1 MRRTTMT
8 GVVILPAL
16 LAAIASADA
25 PLRLNEIRVE
35 QPGAETD
42 EYIELSGAAGESLTG
57 VSIIVIGDDNF
68 APPGSQNGVIEAVI
82 NLDGFTV
89 GASGIFLVGEP
100 TLSLAL
106 PNFATSL
113 NLEGNDN
120 LTVLLVRGF
129 SGTDGQKLDNND
141 DGVLDVLPWSSI
153 VSSLAIVSNN
163 APNGLKSDWYYS
175 TTTIGPDGGLQ
186 PAAAWLCAN
195 TSQWNLGSQDPFV
208 GVDTPGAVNLTC
220 VPTGVIIN
228 EARIDMTGNDNDE
241 YFELKGTPGTTIGD
255 LTYIVIGD
263 NGATSPSGA
272 IEAIVSLTGQVIGAN
287 GLFVAAEATMTL
299 GVPSLIVPGANGINF
314 ENQDNVTHMLVR
326 GFTGVNL
333 QDLDTND
340 DGVFDVTPWTEIVDS
355 VAFVLSSMPP
365 PTGVEWVYS
374 ASRVGPDGTF
384 VPGHIYR
391 CTPSGS
397 WSIGPFAPVGGSDTI
412 NNPNAACTT
421 CGPGGG
427 NCHAV
432 HVTPGCVDAI
442 CCNSVCAIDPT
453 CCNEGWDQ
461 ACVDQA
467 RLSCLVA
474 GSAPVITLNEIRNDD
489 PGTLDPSEYVEIKGT
504 PGTNLNGVSLVFI
517 GDGADLDGVIDGVVS
532 LNGLFIPKDGILLI
546 AEASFTLA
554 TADAI
559 RVLNLENG
567 SSTTYML
574 VFNFTGL
581 NYADYDT
588 NNDCTIDAPQWDSI
602 IDSVGGQ
609 AGDNR
614 CVYSA
619 NVVGPDYFGMPA
631 HLVRCADGSWGFGHF
646 DPADPTGFDTPGVA
660 NTVCPPANAC
670 GDAKSPSCY
679 TAHATPGC
687 SEGECCSSICLAD
700 LTCCDLAWDQGC
712 ADMATLLCFV
722 PGTAPEVALSEI
734 RIDQISFD
742 VDEYFELRGEPGT
755 LLNGLSY
762 IVIGDAGATQGSGV
776 VEYAINLQGQT
787 IPASGFFLA
796 AKSTFTLNGAVPNMV
811 VPASPEMENSDN
823 VTHMLVFGFTGAIGA
838 DLDTNDDGIFDST
851 PWTTVVQTVAFIEDP
866 AVTPAATE
874 LAYGDVRVGPA
885 VDGFVPSQLA
895 YCPTTQVWTIGFFD
909 PALNPGFDT
918 PGAANVGCDYTETTP
933 CPADLDGNGAVD
945 AADLAGLLSGWGG
958 AGASDLDQNGSTDA
972 ADLAV
977 LLGAWGTCL

>member
-1 MRRTTMT
+1 MRRSTMT
-8 GVVILPAL
+8 GVVILPTL
-16 LAAIASADA
+16 FAAIGSAAASINI
-25 PLRLNEIRVE
+25 NEIRVE

-42 EYIELSGAAGESLTG
+42 EYIEIRGTAGESLTG
-57 VSIIVIGDDNF
+57 VSIVVIGDDNF
-68 APPGSQNGVIEAVI
+68 ATPGSQNGVIEMVV
-82 NLDGFTV
+82 NLDGYTV
-89 GASGIFLVGEP
+89 GTSGIFLVGEP

-106 PNFATSL
+106 PNLATSL

-120 LTVLLVRGF
+120 ITVLLVRGF
-129 SGTDGQKLDNND
+129 TGSDGQKLDTND
-141 DGVLDVLPWSSI
+141 DGVLDITPWASIDSS
-153 VSSLAIVSNN
+153 VAIVSND

-175 TTTIGPDGGLQ
+175 SSEVGPDGGLQ

-195 TSQWNLGSQDPFV
+195 TAQWNIGSQDPFV
-208 GVDTPGAVNLTC
+208 GVDTPGAANLTC

-228 EARIDMTGNDNDE
+228 EVRIDMTGTDNDE
-241 YFELKGTPGTTIGD
+241 YFELKGSAGTTIGD

-263 NGATSPSGA
+263 AGATSPSGV
-272 IEAIVSLTGQVIGAN
+272 IEAIVPLTGQVIASN
-287 GLFVAAEATMTL
+287 GLFVVAETTMTL
-299 GVPSLIVPGANGINF
+299 GIPNLMVGATGLNF
-314 ENQDNVTHMLVR
+314 ENSDNTTHMLVR
-326 GFTGVNL
+326 GFTGINL

-340 DGVFDVTPWTEIVDS
+340 DGVLDATPWTEVMDS

-365 PTGVEWVYS
+365 PTGAEWVYS

-384 VPGHIYR
+384 VPGHVYR
-391 CTPSGS
+391 CTPSGT

-412 NNPNAACTT
+412 ANPNAACTT

-489 PGTLDPSEYVEIKGT
+489 PSALDPNEYVEIKGT

-517 GDGADLDGVIDGVVS
+517 GDGADLDGVVDGVVS
-532 LNGLFIPKDGILLI
+532 LNGLFIPKDGHLLI
-546 AEASFTLA
+546 AESSFTLA

-567 SSTTYML
+567 DSTTYML

-581 NYADYDT
+581 NYADYDA

-602 IDSVGGQ
+602 IDSVAGQ
-609 AGDNR
+609 AGDGR

-619 NVVGPDYFGMPA
+619 NVAGPDYFGMPA

-646 DPADPTGFDTPGVA
+646 DPADATGFDTPGVA

-670 GDAKSPSCY
+670 GEAKSPSCY
-679 TAHATPGC
+679 AAHATPGC
-687 SEGECCSSICLAD
+687 SDALCCGSICVID

-712 ADMATLLCFV
+712 ADMATLWCFV
-722 PGTAPEVALSEI
+722 PATAPEVALSEI
-734 RIDQISFD
+734 RIDQSSFD
-742 VDEYFELRGEPGT
+742 VDEYIELRGEPGT

-762 IVIGDAGATQGSGV
+762 IVIGDAGSTQGSGV
-776 VEYAINLQGQT
+776 IEYAISLQGQT

-796 AKSTFTLNGAVPNMV
+796 AKSTFTINGAVPDMI
-811 VPASPEMENSDN
+811 VPSSPEMENSDN
-823 VTHMLVFGFTGAIGA
+823 VTHMLVFGFSAAIGT
-838 DLDTNDDGIFDST
+838 DLDTDDDGVLDST
-851 PWTTVVQTVAFIEDP
+851 PWTTLLQSVAFIENP
-866 AVTPAATE
+866 ALPPVGTE
-874 LAYGDVRVGPA
+874 YAYGDVRVGPA
-885 VDGFVPSQLA
+885 ADGFVPSQMA
-895 YCPTTQVWTIGFFD
+895 YCPTTDSWTIGFFD
-909 PALNPGFDT
+909 MVLNPGFDS
-918 PGAANVGCDYTETTP
+918 PGAANVGCDYNETTP
-933 CPADLDGNGAVD
+933 CPGDLDGNAAVD
-945 AADLAGLLSGWGG
+945 AADLASLLSAWGG
-958 AGASDLDQNGSTDA
+958 AGATDLDGNGSTDA
-972 ADLAV
+972 ADLAI
-977 LLGAWGTCL
+977 LLGSWGVCP